1 MSALNYVHGNIFVH
15 SCIYIITSVIIPML
29 FSFIKYKLKLSLF
42 ELTFINESKAIFLD
56 NFNNLSNFEKIKN
69 KERKEKKI

>member
-1 MSALNYVHGNIFVH
+1 
-15 SCIYIITSVIIPML
+15 ML